1 MMTIHKLSARDGYT
15 YLTRQVASADE
26 QRAGQDLAGY
36 YTATGTP
43 PGRWTGAGAAHLG
56 VRGEVTETQ
65 MRALFGTGLHPD
77 ADAIITALTAAGATP
92 EPAVPTGG
100 RQVVDPAENVRASG
114 CSLGCRWLLQGLRR
128 PDKSSPDKSA
138 RMSARCA
145 GGLDRSGIKPVCG
158 VHPVGTWR
166 MTRTGQVAWVTTCWL
181 TEPSSISVNSL

>member
-1 MMTIHKLSARDGYT
+1 MTIHKLSARDGYT

-92 EPAVPTGG
+92 EPAVPTWRPSSG
-100 RQVVDPAENVRASG
+100 RPGR
-114 CSLGCRWLLQGLRR
+114 
-128 PDKSSPDKSA
+128 K
-138 RMSARCA
+138 
-145 GGLDRSGIKPVCG
+145 RSGV
-158 VHPVGTWR
+158 R
-166 MTRTGQVAWVTTCWL
+166 MFAWMSMASTG
-181 TEPSSISVNSL
+181 PSTPR